1 MYWRSLKSIL
11 KIQIIILK
19 EILKMTFTTNS
30 SIAQSY
36 AILILA
42 GKITLERVPKVGN
55 LREVVQELLT
65 Q

>member
-1 MYWRSLKSIL
+1 
-11 KIQIIILK
+11 
-19 EILKMTFTTNS
+19 MTFTTNS